1 MMNDLLNVK
10 KLNIGFAT
18 SGKTKTVVNGISFE
32 VKKGKTLALVGESG
46 CGKSITSLSL
56 MRLVDSKAA
65 KIQAEG
71 IDFDG
76 KDILNLSEKNMRSV
90 RGKEMAMIFQE
101 PMTSLN
107 PVFTIGAQIEEV
119 LKAHTSLKAEER
131 KQKVI
136 DLLRQVHMPQPEERY
151 KSYPHEL
158 SGGQRQRVMIAMAI
172 ACSPKLLIADEPT
185 TALDVTIQAQIIN
198 LLAEL
203 KKQSSMSMIFITH
216 NLSIVRQIADDV
228 VVMYAGNVMERSSSK
243 DVIGNP
249 KHPYTKG
256 LLASVPSLDI
266 DRSRKLKTIKG
277 SLPSDVNALGGCVFA
292 DRCDYAKDL
301 CSEEKPLL
309 EEVAKEHYCAC
320 HFAKE
325 IV

>member
-1 MMNDLLNVK
+1 MMQDLLNVK
-10 KLNIGFAT
+10 NLNIGFT
-18 SGKTKTVVNGISFE
+18 NLSKTKTVVNGISFE
-32 VKKGKTLALVGESG
+32 VKKGRTLALVGESG

-65 KIQAEG
+65 KINAEK

-76 KDILNLSEKNMRSV
+76 KDILSLSEKNMRLV
-90 RGKEMAMIFQE
+90 RGKDIAMIFQE

-107 PVFTIGAQIEEV
+107 PVFTVGAQIEEV
-119 LKAHTSLKAEER
+119 LKAHTSLTAAER
-131 KQKVI
+131 KEKVI
-136 DLLRQVHMPQPEERY
+136 SLLNQVHMPEPRERY

-158 SGGQRQRVMIAMAI
+158 SGGQRQRVMIAMAV

-198 LLAEL
+198 LLIEL
-203 KKQSSMSMIFITH
+203 KEQSQMSMIFITH

-228 VVMYAGNVMERSSSK
+228 VVMYAGNVMERAASEA
-243 DVIGNP
+243 VIGKP
-249 KHPYTKG
+249 LHPYTKG

-266 DRSRKLKTIKG
+266 DRSEKLKTIKG
-277 SLPSDVNALGGCVFA
+277 SLSADVNDSAGCVFA
-292 DRCDYAKDL
+292 DRCDYAKDI
-301 CSEEKPLL
+301 CTQEKPKL
-309 EEVAKEHYCAC
+309 EEVLENHYCAC